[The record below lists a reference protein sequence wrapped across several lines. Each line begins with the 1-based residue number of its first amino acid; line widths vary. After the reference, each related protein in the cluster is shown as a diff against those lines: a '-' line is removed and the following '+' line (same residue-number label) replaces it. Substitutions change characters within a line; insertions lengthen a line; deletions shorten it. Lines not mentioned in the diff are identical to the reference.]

1 MASLAETNGTPGG
14 RGRRI
19 AGLFAPLLGL
29 SLLGAAA
36 GLYVHDTE
44 LYYKALTWL
53 GIDPFRHP
61 FVDGEYILAAIKCWR
76 QGTDVFIANSCDV
89 LARPFAYSP
98 LWLRLPP
105 VPMSWATPIGLATA
119 IAFFL
124 SLSCLSPPRCG
135 IGLALTLLATLST
148 ATVFAVE
155 RANADL
161 IIFLLVVMAGILSLR
176 ASPGRLL
183 SYPVIVLAGLLKF
196 YPI

>member
-1 MASLAETNGTPGG
+1 MASLAETNGTAVVM
-14 RGRRI
+14 RRRI
-19 AGLFAPLLGL
+19 ARLFAPLLGL

-105 VPMSWATPIGLATA
+105 VPMSWATPIGLATNRDLGDRRMSEKGCFEFEA
-119 IAFFL
+119 RYIL
-124 SLSCLSPPRCG
+124 P
-135 IGLALTLLATLST
+135 T
-148 ATVFAVE
+148 ASQIV
-155 RANADL
+155 
-161 IIFLLVVMAGILSLR
+161 
-176 ASPGRLL
+176 LL
-183 SYPVIVLAGLLKF
+183 SIDEIEPSVLVDHSNIASME
-196 YPI
+196 P